1 MGQLVRSLSTFNM
14 KGETMGSLKELLLGV
29 YLFLFAIV
37 VIFGPGILVF
47 YVAVFFGES
56 RDNAI
61 GGAVMIEIFY
71 ICILASLFSGPSGPL
86 TEDRR

>member
-1 MGQLVRSLSTFNM
+1 MGQFVRSLSIFNM
-14 KGETMGSLKELLLGV
+14 KGETMESLKKFLLGV
-29 YLFLFAIV
+29 YVFLFVAIFF
-37 VIFGPGILVF
+37 FGPGILVF

-71 ICILASLFSGPSGPL
+71 ICILGSLGIGPPGPL